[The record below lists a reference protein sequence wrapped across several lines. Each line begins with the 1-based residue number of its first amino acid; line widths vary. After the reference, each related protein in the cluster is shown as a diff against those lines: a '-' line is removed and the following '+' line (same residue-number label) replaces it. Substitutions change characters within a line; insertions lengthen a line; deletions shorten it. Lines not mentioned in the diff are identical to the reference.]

1 VAVLAV
7 VLSLGVSACGA
18 QAPVDLTDSCS
29 IFDAE
34 RSWYRATARSQKR
47 WGIPVHVQLAFIY
60 QESRFQAR
68 ARPERKRFLWVL
80 PGRRPSSAYGYTQAI
95 KTTWKEYQES
105 VGRRGADRDDFD
117 DAVDFIG
124 WYAARSVKR
133 NGIAPGNAYS
143 LYLAYH
149 EGDGGYSRR
158 SYVGKQWLVDVARKV
173 QRRADQYRRQ
183 LPACE
188 ERFKPRWWTLWTF

>member
-1 VAVLAV
+1 M
-7 VLSLGVSACGA
+7 
-18 QAPVDLTDSCS
+18 
-29 IFDAE
+29 
-34 RSWYRATARSQKR
+34 
-47 WGIPVHVQLAFIY
+47 
-60 QESRFQAR
+60 
-68 ARPERKRFLWVL
+68 
-80 PGRRPSSAYGYTQAI
+80 
-95 KTTWKEYQES
+95 
-105 VGRRGADRDDFD
+105 
-117 DAVDFIG
+117 DFIG